1 MAAALLD
8 SGAGSRAPSIRSCI
22 ILCTVTC
29 KYFISTILSIIT
41 QCTGAAR
48 DRRTQHDEDQA
59 SRVKLA
65 NGKHGNTQDDTMI
78 LSRSLL
84 AFLVFHSSPPSSW
97 SWQRLLYFSSRSF
110 YGVHRNVIR
119 AERPKVQSWSMVG
132 FVGYIYCTHMAL
144 LLLDGFTLAENRLSV
159 RGFSPSHF

>member
-1 MAAALLD
+1 VGGKGQADFLRRHGTVTWALRRIRLTWAAWAHELELPRARRCRCGPERRMAAALLD
-8 SGAGSRAPSIRSCI
+8 SGAGSRAPPIRSCI

-97 SWQRLLYFSSRSF
+97 SCTTGFPAF
-110 YGVHRNVIR
+110 
-119 AERPKVQSWSMVG
+119 AESPK
-132 FVGYIYCTHMAL
+132 
-144 LLLDGFTLAENRLSV
+144 LSAKT
-159 RGFSPSHF
+159 S